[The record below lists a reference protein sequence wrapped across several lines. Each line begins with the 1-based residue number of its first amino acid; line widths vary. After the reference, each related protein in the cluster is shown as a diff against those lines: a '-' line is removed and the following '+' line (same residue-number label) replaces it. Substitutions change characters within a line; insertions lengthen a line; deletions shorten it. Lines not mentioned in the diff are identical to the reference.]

1 MNGNKNMIHEY
12 QSIHKYLFKKEVIIM
27 TKEIGIDVYIHHR
40 FDMVGDYFVIPSI
53 EHAQIE
59 IHTYLKKYVNK
70 TNREFSFDGFV
81 EQGGEKRCFTFGAL
95 DVTG

>member
-1 MNGNKNMIHEY
+1 
-12 QSIHKYLFKKEVIIM
+12 M

-81 EQGGEKRCFTFGAL
+81 EQGGEKKVFHLWSFGCYRLERGARLSFTSEDGINTIIFEIN
-95 DVTG
+95 